1 MNSSRKKPSSN
12 PFLWFSVIVAI
23 AIVAWGAVKYV
34 TYRNLQ
40 IQTAREIEATEKRIS
55 SLLQDE
61 IPGLNAEIDRHL
73 ARYDLLEKLEK
84 NGSDLV
90 DTPSNRIEVI
100 RTQNPAVTQQ
110 SLRP

>member
-1 MNSSRKKPSSN
+1 MNHTRNKPSAN
-12 PFLWFSVIVAI
+12 PFLWFNVIVAI

-40 IQTAREIEATEKRIS
+40 IQTAREIESTEKRIS

-61 IPGLNAEIDRHL
+61 IPSLNAEIDRHL
-73 ARYDLLEKLEK
+73 ARYDLRDKLVK
-84 NGSDLV
+84 NGSDLIE
-90 DTPSNRIEVI
+90 TPPNRIEII
-100 RTQNPAVTQQ
+100 RTQNPTVSQQ